1 MKKILVVDDDDEVRA
16 TIVEQ
21 LAPIG
26 AEITDVSDARQAI
39 RLISVQKF
47 DIILSDL
54 FMPEVDGMKF
64 ISEVRRIE
72 SNIPFVLVSGGGA
85 LFPVGSRIFSD
96 LAKAAEI
103 LGASQILEK
112 PFSGRRLREVVRSL
126 LEPEPPLARS

>member
-72 SNIPFVLVSGGGA
+72 PNIPFVLVSGGGA
-85 LFPVGSRIFSD
+85 LFPVGSRIFAD